1 MIDDPNDNASIG
13 YTDPTGPDQETLRA
27 DRRATKLIRNLS
39 IAGAVVI
46 GLLAG
51 YQLITRGTSSAT
63 SLSPADYRARSEA
76 GNGPAPNF
84 TLPSLSD
91 DTTLALRSFRGSVV
105 VLNFWASWCAPCRQ
119 EAPDLE
125 RVAVAYRSQ
134 GVRFFGVDERDDPA
148 AALAFQREFKISY
161 PSVFDPAG
169 SLADDYQLV
178 GLPTTYVISGD
189 GRLLYKFTGF
199 LDKLTLTSTL
209 DAVLTTAAT

>member
-1 MIDDPNDNASIG
+1 M
-13 YTDPTGPDQETLRA
+13 
-27 DRRATKLIRNLS
+27 S
-39 IAGAVVI
+39 IAGAVMI

-51 YQLITRGTSSAT
+51 FQLVTRGTSSVT
-63 SLSPADYRARSEA
+63 SLSPADFRARSEA

-84 TLPSLSD
+84 ALPTLAGD
-91 DTTLALRSFRGSVV
+91 ATLALQSFRGSVV
-105 VLNFWASWCAPCRQ
+105 VLNFWASWCAPCRE

-125 RVAVAYRSQ
+125 RAAVAYRSR
-134 GVRFFGVDERDDPA
+134 GVRFLGVDERDDAA

-178 GLPTTYVISGD
+178 GLPTTYVISRD

-199 LDKLTLTSTL
+199 LDKATLTSTL
-209 DAVLTTAAT
+209 DAVLAADAA